1 MQNDEYKYKDP
12 YAPDGESAEADG
24 NPPPN
29 RNGWDEVPNP
39 FEDETPGRRNGGNN
53 GDSRTQGQPNRGG
66 QGSGPRKNTGS
77 RAGGNSR
84 AKNNSDSGNKSG
96 KKGGKTPVNLKAS
109 PSAKPVHRIVP
120 CLLFAFAV
128 FLFVCMFLH
137 LVGGENANSAATHP
151 VGAVGYGI
159 CYAFFGLF
167 GGGGFLLPFLLGY
180 LAVMWR
186 RLLDCHKLIEKAVTS
201 VFLQLLLSTFIH
213 SCALGALEKADRH
226 MSAGELI
233 RIGSKMQ
240 GGGLFGGGIG
250 YFLCSRMNIFGA
262 IFITVLLLL
271 VGTFFF
277 IGMTPQ
283 HLIASIRAKVIIAKA
298 KRKKDDTDEMDRTP
312 IMDRMGKKHE
322 RAAGRRSDSAGE
334 DMPEP
339 PDGAVIYPNGKPAAR
354 AVVRGKESPLLTDED
369 NPVPVMPILNASDE
383 TPPDSPLFVPDEI
396 GRELK
401 RESGTDKTETDK
413 TETDKTATVG
423 TAAEKTT
430 APANPSLSGQNA
442 AQPAQPATTVRPA
455 RAWDPKAAALRRADS
470 AAVDHIF
477 PPQPS
482 DRQNAA
488 RRVQKSDQG
497 FELGSIFISGPD
509 AEIPKERV
517 HVPLPPEVPLP
528 GSAPRGERVNGE
540 VPAPAARPA
549 QAGTASIPANRPIRP
564 TDPTVRLRTGQ
575 PAGQAGGVRPAPRP
589 MPPQSGAMG
598 ASGTAGGLSARP
610 GASAASR
617 QPTLRQAT
625 AKGPQDFGMTSEEL
639 DAKESAALS
648 IDRAIAA
655 KKNAGTPRP
664 ERTPVKAEPRP
675 VPAPQSRP
683 YTFPPIS
690 YLQAGE
696 ALTEQTR
703 GELEENAR
711 RIADKLKTF
720 HIDINEIT
728 YSCGPTVTRY
738 EVFPA
743 SNVRVR
749 TVLNMDKDIALAF
762 GVKDVRMDSMEGKS
776 AIGIEVPNKNR
787 STVYLRNMIEA
798 KEFADNQTP
807 LFCCLGDDVAGS
819 PVYFSIPKMPH
830 LLVAGA
836 TNSGKSV
843 CINCIVMSILYKMR
857 PEEVRL
863 VMIDPKKVEFAP
875 YQGIP
880 HLLAPIITTPKDA
893 SGALQAAVNEME
905 SRFDRIADVGA
916 RNIDGY
922 NKIAAT
928 DAGLAPMTR
937 IVIIIDELADLMM
950 VAKNEVEDSICRLLQ
965 KARAAGIYLIIG
977 TQRPS
982 VDVITGL
989 LKANIPSR
997 IACTVASVVDSK
1009 TILDRGGAEKLLG
1022 KGDMLFNPTGAKEP
1036 IRVQGAFL
1044 SDGEVEKICEFVRAT
1059 NGTAHYDENFT
1070 KLMKEYS
1077 AQCGKKGKEDAEM
1090 PEAGEGG
1097 MREDSKYAE
1106 AVRVAVEQRQIS
1118 TSMLQ
1123 RKIGVGYA
1131 RGAKLVDRM
1140 EAEGIVTPQDGSKPR
1155 EVLMTP
1161 EQYIERFVD
1170 NKSEDDEE
1178 E

>member
-1 MQNDEYKYKDP
+1 MQNDEYKDP
-12 YAPDGESAEADG
+12 YVPDNESAGAD
-24 NPPPN
+24 NDPPPN
-29 RNGWDEVPNP
+29 GSRWEDVPNP
-39 FEDETPGRRNGGNN
+39 FEDEEPKRRNGG
-53 GDSRTQGQPNRGG
+53 
-66 QGSGPRKNTGS
+66 
-77 RAGGNSR
+77 AGGNSR
-84 AKNNSDSGNKSG
+84 NGGESRSSDQPNRGRQGSTARKGSGNRSGGGSRAKNASDGGKNG
-96 KKGGKTPVNLKAS
+96 KKGGKTPIDLKES
-109 PSAKPVHRIVP
+109 PSAKPIHRIVP
-120 CLLFAFAV
+120 CLLFAFAI
-128 FLFVCMFLH
+128 FLFICMFLH
-137 LVGGENANSAATHP
+137 LVSGEKANFAATHP

-167 GGGGFLLPFLLGY
+167 GGGAFLLPFLLGY

-201 VFLQLLLSTFIH
+201 LLLQLLLSTFIH
-213 SCALGALEKADRH
+213 SCALGALEKAERYKN
-226 MSAGELI
+226 AGELI
-233 RIGSKMQ
+233 RIGAKMQ

-262 IFITVLLLL
+262 ILITVLLLL
-271 VGTFFF
+271 AGIFFF
-277 IGMTPQ
+277 IGKTPQ
-283 HLIASIRAKVIIAKA
+283 HLAASIRAKIIIARA
-298 KRKKDDTDEMDRTP
+298 KRKKDDTDEMDRSP
-312 IMDRMGKKHE
+312 IMDRMGRKHE
-322 RAAGRRSDSAGE
+322 RAAGRRTDSAGA

-339 PDGAVIYPNGKPAAR
+339 PEGAVIYPNGKPAAK
-354 AVVRGKESPLLTDED
+354 AVVRSKESPLLTDED

-383 TPPDSPLFVPDEI
+383 TPADSPLFVPDEI
-396 GRELK
+396 GRETAENPD
-401 RESGTDKTETDK
+401 RQA
-413 TETDKTATVG
+413 KTATAEPMTEQSAQEARPVQAEQ
-423 TAAEKTT
+423 AARPTQ
-430 APANPSLSGQNA
+430 AVPP
-442 AQPAQPATTVRPA
+442 VRPA
-455 RAWDPKAAALRRADS
+455 RAWDPQAAAMRQADS
-470 AAVDHIF
+470 AAVDHVF
-477 PPQPS
+477 PPQAN
-482 DRQNAA
+482 DRLNAA

-528 GSAPRGERVNGE
+528 GSAPRGERS
-540 VPAPAARPA
+540 A
-549 QAGTASIPANRPIRP
+549 QAGTASIPANRPVRP
-564 TDPTVRLRTGQ
+564 ANQTVRLRPQQ
-575 PAGQAGGVRPAPRP
+575 PTGQAGGVRPAP
-589 MPPQSGAMG
+589 MQSGAAERPQAGQG
-598 ASGTAGGLSARP
+598 APSL
-610 GASAASR
+610 R

-639 DAKESAALS
+639 DAKENAALS

-655 KKNAGTPRP
+655 KKNAGAPRP
-664 ERTPVKAEPRP
+664 TRTPTTGAPRP
-675 VPAPQSRP
+675 AATEQSRP

-696 ALTEQTR
+696 ALTEQTK
-703 GELEENAR
+703 GELEENAG

-928 DAGLAPMTR
+928 DAGLTPMTR

-1077 AQCGKKGKEDAEM
+1077 AQSGKKGKEDAEM

-1170 NKSEDDEE
+1170 NKSGDEE

>member
-1 MQNDEYKYKDP
+1 MSGTVSELFEIVPVYPLQSRKFHGIIILSVAIHWEIIGGIRESPGPLYHTERKVFMQNDDYKDDFAP
-12 YAPDGESAEADG
+12 EFDGDAPDDRDAPPDSSA
-24 NPPPN
+24 
-29 RNGWDEVPNP
+29 
-39 FEDETPGRRNGGNN
+39 
-53 GDSRTQGQPNRGG
+53 NRGG
-66 QGSGPRKNTGS
+66 GDPWGSRSQASSGGSGSARQGASARQRSGSAGQKKGGSGNTRKNAS
-77 RAGGNSR
+77 GG
-84 AKNNSDSGNKSG
+84 G
-96 KKGGKTPVNLKAS
+96 KKGKREPVNLKEA
-109 PSAKPVHRIVP
+109 PSGRPVHRIVP
-120 CLLFAFAV
+120 CLMLAFAV
-128 FLFVCMFLH
+128 FLFVCMFLN
-137 LVGGENANSAATHP
+137 LVSGDKAQSAATHP

-159 CYAFFGLF
+159 CFAFFGLL
-167 GGGGFLLPFLLGY
+167 GGGGFLLPFVLGY

-186 RLLDCHKLIEKAVTS
+186 RLVDRHRLIEKSVTVTLLQILLS
-201 VFLQLLLSTFIH
+201 VFIH
-213 SCALGALEKADRH
+213 CCNLGAMEPAKRYMTA
-226 MSAGELI
+226 AELFET
-233 RIGSKMQ
+233 GAKMT
-240 GGGLFGGGIG
+240 GGGFVGGGIA
-250 YFLCSRMNIFGA
+250 YFLCSRMNVFGA
-262 IFITVLLLL
+262 ILITVLLLIAGSFIL
-271 VGTFFF
+271 

-283 HLIASIRAKVIIAKA
+283 HLVARIRARVLISRAE
-298 KRKKDDTDEMDRTP
+298 KRKQDTEEVDRTN
-312 IMDRMGKKHE
+312 IMDRMEKKHD
-322 RAAGRRSDSAGE
+322 RAAGRRSDPVE
-334 DMPEP
+334 DEP
-339 PDGAVIYPNGKPAAR
+339 TNPPPGAVTYPNGRSAGGR
-354 AVVRGKESPLLTDED
+354 SVVRRDSPLLTEED
-369 NPVPVMPILNASDE
+369 NPVPVMPILDASDDVS
-383 TPPDSPLFVPDEI
+383 PDSPLYIPKEI
-396 GRELK
+396 GETLAAD
-401 RESGTDKTETDK
+401 STPQKTPER
-413 TETDKTATVG
+413 
-423 TAAEKTT
+423 AEK
-430 APANPSLSGQNA
+430 PASGQKERSAEPA
-442 AQPAQPATTVRPA
+442 AAPQTAKPTPQTPPAQPRPVQGNP
-455 RAWDPKAAALRRADS
+455 RVPDPQTAALRRAEG
-470 AAVDHIF
+470 AAVDQIF
-477 PPQPS
+477 PPQPG
-482 DRQNAA
+482 DQRNAA

-497 FELGSIFISGPD
+497 FELGSIFVAGPD

-528 GSAPRGERVNGE
+528 GSVRRTENGAAAPAATPANTAVRPRETTVRLDGSRPAASGERR
-540 VPAPAARPA
+540 PAPA
-549 QAGTASIPANRPIRP
+549 GAS
-564 TDPTVRLRTGQ
+564 
-575 PAGQAGGVRPAPRP
+575 PAG
-589 MPPQSGAMG
+589 
-598 ASGTAGGLSARP
+598 
-610 GASAASR
+610 R
-617 QPTLRQAT
+617 QPTFRQAT
-625 AKGPQDFGMTSEEL
+625 ANGPRDFGMTSEEL

-648 IDRAIAA
+648 IDRALSA
-655 KKNAGTPRP
+655 KKNAARP

-675 VPAPQSRP
+675 VPKPEDRP

-696 ALTEQTR
+696 AITEQTKE
-703 GELEENAR
+703 ELENNAK
-711 RIADKLKTF
+711 RITEKMKTF

-749 TVLNMDKDIALAF
+749 TVLGMEKDIALTF
-762 GVKDVRMDSMEGKS
+762 GVKDVRMDSMDGKS

-787 STVYLRNMIEA
+787 STVYLRNMMEN
-798 KEFADNQTP
+798 KTFADNQTP
-807 LFCCLGDDVAGS
+807 LFCCLGDDVGGE
-819 PVYFSIPKMPH
+819 PVYFCIPKMPH

-843 CINCIVMSILYKMR
+843 CINGIVMSILYKMR
-857 PEEVRL
+857 PDQVRL
-863 VMIDPKKVEFAP
+863 IMIDPKKVEFAP

-905 SRFDRIADVGA
+905 ARFDRIADVGA
-916 RNIDGY
+916 RNIEGY

-928 DAGLAPMTR
+928 DAGLEPMPL

-965 KARAAGIYLIIG
+965 KARAAGMHLIIG

-1077 AQCGKKGKEDAEM
+1077 AQCGKKGAKEDGEL
-1090 PEAGEGG
+1090 PEGG
-1097 MREDSKYAE
+1097 GDSREDSKYAE
-1106 AVRVAVEQRQIS
+1106 AVRIAVESGQIS

-1140 EAEGIVTPQDGSKPR
+1140 EAEGIVSKQDGAKPR
-1155 EVLMTP
+1155 EVLMTT
-1161 EQYIERFVD
+1161 EQYISRFIEG
-1170 NKSEDDEE
+1170 NDEE
-1178 E
+1178 

>member
-1 MQNDEYKYKDP
+1 MQNDEYKDP
-12 YAPDGESAEADG
+12 FAPDDGTAGADESPRD
-24 NPPPN
+24 PN
-29 RNGWDEVPNP
+29 RWEDVPDP
-39 FEDETPGRRNGGNN
+39 FGDAEPKRRGGYGNDTRN
-53 GDSRTQGQPNRGG
+53 AGPSERRGNSARSG
-66 QGSGPRKNTGS
+66 QGSAARKGTGNRS
-77 RAGGNSR
+77 GGSSR
-84 AKNNSDSGNKSG
+84 AKNNSDSGNRGG
-96 KKGGKTPVNLKAS
+96 KKGGKTPVNLRES
-109 PSAKPVHRIVP
+109 PSAKPIHRIVP
-120 CLLFAFAV
+120 CLMFAFAV

-137 LVGGENANSAATHP
+137 LIGGETSNSAATHP

-159 CYAFFGLF
+159 CFAFFGLL

-186 RLLDCHKLIEKAVTS
+186 RLLDRHKLVEKAVTS
-201 VFLQLLLSTFIH
+201 VLLQLLLSTFIH
-213 SCALGALEKADRH
+213 SCALGALAKADRY
-226 MSAGELI
+226 MTAGELI
-233 RIGSKMQ
+233 RVGAKMQ

-262 IFITVLLLL
+262 ILITVLLLL
-271 VGTFFF
+271 AGIFFF

-283 HLIASIRAKVIIAKA
+283 HLVASIRAKIIIAKA
-298 KRKKDDTDEMDRTP
+298 KRKKDDTDEMDSAP
-312 IMDRMGKKHE
+312 IMDRMSRKHD
-322 RAAGRRSDSAGE
+322 RAAGRRTDSE
-334 DMPEP
+334 DEMPEP
-339 PDGAVIYPNGKPAAR
+339 PEGAVVYPNGKPAGR
-354 AVVRGKESPLLTDED
+354 AMVRSKEFPLLTDED

-383 TPPDSPLFVPDEI
+383 TPADSPLFVPEEI
-396 GRELK
+396 GRELTK
-401 RESGTDKTETDK
+401 DAEADKNE
-413 TETDKTATVG
+413 A
-423 TAAEKTT
+423 
-430 APANPSLSGQNA
+430 APAKGAPTVPNA
-442 AQPAQPATTVRPA
+442 PTAQTTQGAESAQPAHPLQTAQPAPPA
-455 RAWDPKAAALRRADS
+455 ASARMRDPRISAMRQADS

-477 PPQPS
+477 PPQPT

-497 FELGSIFISGPD
+497 FELGSIFVSGPD
-509 AEIPKERV
+509 AEIPRERV

-528 GSAPRGERVNGE
+528 GSAPRETDGE
-540 VPAPAARPA
+540 APTGRRTEPPMSA
-549 QAGTASIPANRPIRP
+549 QGAVAGTPANRPVRP
-564 TDPTVRLRTGQ
+564 TEQTVRLRPGQPMGGQPMGGQPTGQ
-575 PAGQAGGVRPAPRP
+575 RPAPRP
-589 MPPQSGAMG
+589 
-598 ASGTAGGLSARP
+598 
-610 GASAASR
+610 ASAPNGVAEGPASR

-625 AKGPQDFGMTSEEL
+625 AKGPQDFGMSNEEL
-639 DAKESAALS
+639 DAKESATMA

-655 KKNAGTPRP
+655 KKAGNTARL

-675 VPAPQSRP
+675 VPPPQNRP

-696 ALTEQTR
+696 AITEQTK
-703 GELEENAR
+703 GELEENAQ

-720 HIDINEIT
+720 HVDINEIT

-749 TVLNMDKDIALAF
+749 TVLNMDKDIALTF

-798 KEFADNQTP
+798 KEFAENTTP
-807 LFCCLGDDVAGS
+807 LFCCLGDDVAGT

-857 PEEVRL
+857 PDEVRL

-922 NKIAAT
+922 NKIAAG
-928 DAGLAPMTR
+928 DAGLEPMSR

-1077 AQCGKKGKEDAEM
+1077 AQCGKKGKEEAEM
-1090 PEAGEGG
+1090 PDAGDGG
-1097 MREDSKYAE
+1097 MREDPKYAE
-1106 AVRVAVEQRQIS
+1106 AVRIAVEQRQIS

-1140 EAEGIVTPQDGSKPR
+1140 EADGIVTPQDGSKPR
-1155 EVLMTP
+1155 EVLMTA

-1170 NKSEDDEE
+1170 NKPEDNGEE
-1178 E
+1178 

>member
-1 MQNDEYKYKDP
+1 MQNDDYKDDYTP
-12 YAPDGESAEADG
+12 GFDEDTPDDRDA
-24 NPPPN
+24 PPN
-29 RNGWDEVPNP
+29 TGRWDGTPQENDRRTGPGDGW
-39 FEDETPGRRNGGNN
+39 ETRSTAGNTTGN
-53 GDSRTQGQPNRGG
+53 RQSR
-66 QGSGPRKNTGS
+66 QGSGNRNNRSGGKNS
-77 RAGGNSR
+77 SGNAR
-84 AKNNSDSGNKSG
+84 AKNASGAGSG
-96 KKGGKTPVNLKAS
+96 KKGKKEPINLRES
-109 PSAKPVHRIVP
+109 PSARPVHRIVP
-120 CLLFAFAV
+120 CLLLAFAV
-128 FLFVCMFLH
+128 FLLVCMFLN
-137 LVGGENANSAATHP
+137 LVSGENAESPATHP
-151 VGAVGYGI
+151 VGAVGYGV
-159 CYAFFGLF
+159 CFAFFGLF

-186 RLLDCHKLIEKAVTS
+186 RLLDRHRLVEKAVT
-201 VFLQLLLSTFIH
+201 VTVLQVLLSTFIH
-213 SCALGALEKADRH
+213 SCCLGALEKTERYLTV
-226 MSAGELI
+226 GELF
-233 RIGSKMQ
+233 RTGARMQ
-240 GGGLFGGGIG
+240 GGGFIGGGIG

-262 IFITVLLLL
+262 ILITVLLLL
-271 VGTFFF
+271 VAFFFF

-283 HLIASIRAKVIIAKA
+283 HLYARIRAKVTIARA
-298 KRKKDDTDEMDRTP
+298 QRRKEDTEEVDSAP
-312 IMDRMGKKHE
+312 IMDRMEKKHE
-322 RAAGRRSDSAGE
+322 RASGRRTDN
-334 DMPEP
+334 PEEEPASP
-339 PDGAVIYPNGKPAAR
+339 PPGAVTYPNGRPTAK
-354 AVVRGKESPLLTDED
+354 AVVRRDSPLLTDED
-369 NPVPVMPILNASDE
+369 NPVPVMPILDATDE
-383 TPPDSPLFVPDEI
+383 TPADSPLFVPKEI
-396 GRELK
+396 GEKLAGEDRKAAAETA
-401 RESGTDKTETDK
+401 RTDKPAKAEP
-413 TETDKTATVG
+413 
-423 TAAEKTT
+423 AAQ
-430 APANPSLSGQNA
+430 S
-442 AQPAQPATTVRPA
+442 AQPAKAAPAVQTAPGTQASPQTPARPA
-455 RAWDPKAAALRRADS
+455 VRNPRAQDPQTAALRRAES

-482 DRQNAA
+482 EQRNAA

-497 FELGSIFISGPD
+497 FELGSIFVAGPD

-528 GSAPRGERVNGE
+528 GAVRRDENAPAATAQTPANTPVRPTNSTVRLDGSR
-540 VPAPAARPA
+540 PAPASRSA
-549 QAGTASIPANRPIRP
+549 QPGAAPANRPAAPGTRP
-564 TDPTVRLRTGQ
+564 V
-575 PAGQAGGVRPAPRP
+575 AGAD
-589 MPPQSGAMG
+589 
-598 ASGTAGGLSARP
+598 
-610 GASAASR
+610 R
-617 QPTLRQAT
+617 QPTLRQAA
-625 AKGPQDFGMTSEEL
+625 AKGPRDFGMTSEEL
-639 DAKESAALS
+639 DEKENAALS

-655 KKNAGTPRP
+655 KKNAAAPRP

-675 VPAPQSRP
+675 IPKPEDRP
-683 YTFPPIS
+683 YTFPPIT

-696 ALTEQTR
+696 AITEQTK
-703 GELEENAR
+703 GELEENAN
-711 RIADKLKTF
+711 RIAEKMKTF

-749 TVLNMDKDIALAF
+749 TVLGMEKDIALTF
-762 GVKDVRMDSMEGKS
+762 GVKDVRMDSMDGKS

-787 STVYLRNMIEA
+787 STVYLRNMMEA
-798 KEFADNQTP
+798 KEFTDAQSP

-857 PEEVRL
+857 PDQVRL
-863 VMIDPKKVEFAP
+863 IMIDPKKVEFAP

-905 SRFDRIADVGA
+905 ARFDRIAEVGA
-916 RNIDGY
+916 RNIEGY

-928 DAGLAPMTR
+928 DAGLEPMPM

-965 KARAAGIYLIIG
+965 KARAAGIHLIIG

-1077 AQCGKKGKEDAEM
+1077 AQCGKKGKEDAE
-1090 PEAGEGG
+1090 PAEPGDGEV
-1097 MREDSKYAE
+1097 REDSKYAE
-1106 AVRVAVEQRQIS
+1106 AVRIAVEMGQIS

-1131 RGAKLVDRM
+1131 RGAKLLDRM
-1140 EAEGIVTPQDGSKPR
+1140 ESEGIVTKQEGAKPR
-1155 EVLMTP
+1155 DVLMTS
-1161 EQYIERFVD
+1161 EQYIARFIEG
-1170 NKSEDDEE
+1170 NGEDEE

>member
-1 MQNDEYKYKDP
+1 MQNDEYKDP
-12 YAPDGESAEADG
+12 FAPDDENAGAGE
-24 NPPPN
+24 PPPN
-29 RNGWDEVPNP
+29 QSRWDDVPDP
-39 FEDETPGRRNGGNN
+39 FEDAEPKRRSYGENDRKG
-53 GDSRTQGQPNRGG
+53 SANRSG
-66 QGSGPRKNTGS
+66 QGSGSRKSTGS
-77 RAGGNSR
+77 RSGGSSR
-84 AKNNSDSGNKSG
+84 ARNNSDSGSKNG
-96 KKGGKTPVNLKAS
+96 KKGGKTPVNLRES

-120 CLLFAFAV
+120 CLMFAFAV

-137 LVGGENANSAATHP
+137 LIGGKNSNSAATHP
-151 VGAVGYGI
+151 VGVVGYGI
-159 CYAFFGLF
+159 CFAFFGLF

-186 RLLDCHKLIEKAVTS
+186 RLLDGHKLIEKAVTS
-201 VFLQLLLSTFIH
+201 VLLQLLLSTFIH
-213 SCALGALEKADRH
+213 SCALGALEKADRY
-226 MSAGELI
+226 MTAGELI
-233 RIGSKMQ
+233 RVGAKMQ

-271 VGTFFF
+271 IGIFFF
-277 IGMTPQ
+277 IGKTPQ
-283 HLIASIRAKVIIAKA
+283 HVIASIRAKIIIAKA
-298 KRKKDDTDEMDRTP
+298 KRKKDDTDEMDSAP
-312 IMDRMGKKHE
+312 IMDRMTRKHE
-322 RAAGRRSDSAGE
+322 RAAGRRTDSE
-334 DMPEP
+334 DDDMPEP
-339 PDGAVIYPNGKPAAR
+339 PEGAVTYPNGKPAQR
-354 AVVRGKESPLLTDED
+354 AVVRSKESPLLTDED
-369 NPVPVMPILNASDE
+369 NPVPVMPILNASDD
-383 TPPDSPLFVPDEI
+383 TPPDSPLFVPEEI

-401 RESGTDKTETDK
+401 KDPGKDQPGADIPEADRAG
-413 TETDKTATVG
+413 
-423 TAAEKTT
+423 
-430 APANPSLSGQNA
+430 APAKATPTAQNSAQSNVQSTAQSA
-442 AQPAQPATTVRPA
+442 AQPVRMRPPQVSATRQ
-455 RAWDPKAAALRRADS
+455 ADS
-470 AAVDHIF
+470 AAVDLVF
-477 PPQPS
+477 PPQPN
-482 DRQNAA
+482 DRMNAA

-509 AEIPKERV
+509 AEIPRERV

-528 GSAPRGERVNGE
+528 GSAPSGESGER
-540 VPAPAARPA
+540 PAPVVRPA
-549 QAGTASIPANRPIRP
+549 QGTAGMVGTGGTVASIPANRPVRP
-564 TDPTVRLRTGQ
+564 TDPNARFRQGQ
-575 PAGQAGGVRPAPRP
+575 PAGQPGAMRPNPANRPAAAQNG
-589 MPPQSGAMG
+589 MAGAPN
-598 ASGTAGGLSARP
+598 APVATGGLSARP
-610 GASAASR
+610 GATVPR
-617 QPTLRQAT
+617 QPTLRQA
-625 AKGPQDFGMTSEEL
+625 ASKGPQDYGMSNEEL
-639 DAKESAALS
+639 EAKESATMA

-655 KKNAGTPRP
+655 KKNGSAPRP

-675 VPAPQSRP
+675 VPPLQNRP

-696 ALTEQTR
+696 AITEQTK
-703 GELEENAR
+703 GELEGNAQ
-711 RIADKLKTF
+711 RIAEKLKTF

-857 PEEVRL
+857 PDEVRL

-905 SRFDRIADVGA
+905 ARFDRIADVGA

-922 NKIAAT
+922 NKIAAG
-928 DAGLAPMTR
+928 DAGLEPMSR

-1059 NGTAHYDENFT
+1059 NGSAHYDENFT

-1077 AQCGKKGKEDAEM
+1077 AQSGKKGKEDAEM

-1097 MREDSKYAE
+1097 MRDDPKYAE
-1106 AVRVAVEQRQIS
+1106 AVRIAVEQRQIS

-1140 EAEGIVTPQDGSKPR
+1140 EADGIVTPQDGSKPR
-1155 EVLMTP
+1155 DVLMTA

-1170 NKSEDDEE
+1170 NKSEDDGEE
-1178 E
+1178 